1 MNNQLHFYSLR
12 GAYENLMTT
21 LKTDDLANAVVLAD
35 NSSQRL
41 LGYVSKTFA
50 TETNENK
57 KLVFNSNEVFEEAIK
72 LNEEHYEK
80 ERHNIIL
87 NTRNV
92 NLSLKTLYN
101 DLEQRYF
108 IYFPTGYDEE
118 SYKIKAYKTITAEQK
133 DFLTMTRFHSWSK
146 LNYLINKTNKS
157 NKTLSS
163 TEKNIVDEALEHVHE
178 ALRFYYSYNQRATG
192 LIYEREEEAA

>member
-50 TETNENK
+50 IETNENK
-57 KLVFNSNEVFEEAIK
+57 KLVFNSSEFFEEAIK
-72 LNEEHYEK
+72 LNEERYEE

-133 DFLTMTRFHSWSK
+133 AFLTMTRFHSWSK

>member
-21 LKTDDLANAVVLAD
+21 LKTDDLANAVVLED

-41 LGYVSKTFA
+41 LGYVSKIFA

-57 KLVFNSNEVFEEAIK
+57 KLVFNSSEFFEEAIK
-72 LNEEHYEK
+72 LNEERYE
-80 ERHNIIL
+80 EEMHNIIL

-133 DFLTMTRFHSWSK
+133 AFLTMTRFHSWSK

-192 LIYEREEEAA
+192 LIYEREEETA